1 MSDQQASHANT
12 GRSEAAPRPQVPSTL
27 PAPGSLAR
35 LHLSEGALTSE
46 LCLSALTAQL
56 PAINRYPDPDCTA
69 LTHALAE
76 HWKLSPA
83 NVAVGNGS
91 DELILLCALALGDPT
106 LPGVISAGTFPGH
119 RFALE
124 IARRGCRE
132 VPLTAGRVDVDG
144 LVRAL
149 PGAGIAF
156 LCTPHNPSG
165 VALTHGELEWIAET
179 AARARVPLVV
189 DEAYMEFA
197 PEHTATVTATIPSAQ
212 RVVALRTFSK
222 AYGLAGVRVGYA
234 LANETDADLLRDAQ
248 RVLPF
253 RVNRLGQAAALAAL
267 EDHECIPRVRRET
280 ARKRKWFTAALREGG
295 FEVPDSAAN
304 FVAVAVSDP
313 SAAARRLLIEHQ
325 IAVRD
330 TSDMGYPAHVR
341 ISLGTREDLER
352 ALNALR
358 RLREE
363 SA

>member
-1 MSDQQASHANT
+1 MPPPKA
-12 GRSEAAPRPQVPSTL
+12 PSTL
-27 PAPGSLAR
+27 PASGSLAR
-35 LHLSEGALTSE
+35 LHLSEGSLASE
-46 LCLSALTAQL
+46 LCLSAVTAQL
-56 PAINRYPDPDCTA
+56 PDINHYPDPECTA

-76 HWKLSPA
+76 HWKLSQA
-83 NVAVGNGS
+83 NLAVGNGS

-132 VPLTAGRVDVDG
+132 VPLAEGRVDVDG
-144 LVRAL
+144 LVQAL

-165 VALTHGELEWIAET
+165 VALTQRELGRIVET
-179 AARARVPLVV
+179 AARAQVPLVV

-197 PEHTATVTATIPSAQ
+197 PEHTATVTATIPSAN

-234 LANETDADLLRDAQ
+234 LANEADAALLRDAQ

-267 EDHECIPRVRRET
+267 QDRECIPRVRRET
-280 ARKRKWFTAALREGG
+280 AYKRERFTAALCESG

-304 FVAVAVSDP
+304 FVAVAVSNP
-313 SAAARRLLIEHQ
+313 AAAARRLLVEHQ
-325 IAVRD
+325 VAVRD
-330 TSDMGYPAHVR
+330 TSDMGYPGHVR
-341 ISLGTREDLER
+341 ISLGTREELQR

-358 RLREE
+358 RISEE
-363 SA
+363 PA

>member
-1 MSDQQASHANT
+1 M
-12 GRSEAAPRPQVPSTL
+12 
-27 PAPGSLAR
+27 PALV
-35 LHLSEGALTSE
+35 
-46 LCLSALTAQL
+46 AQL
-56 PAINRYPDPDCTA
+56 AVSNQYPDPSYEELVC
-69 LTHALAE
+69 ALAE
-76 HWKLSPA
+76 HWALAPA
-83 NVAVGNGS
+83 NIAVGNGS
-91 DELILLCALALGDPT
+91 DELILLCALALGDPA

-124 IARRGCRE
+124 VARRGCRE
-132 VPLTAGRVDVDG
+132 VPLAAGRVDVDG

-165 VALTHGELEWIAET
+165 VALTNRELERIAET
-179 AARARVPLVV
+179 AAEAHVPLVV

-197 PEHTATVTATIPSAQ
+197 PEHTATVAAAIPSAQ
-212 RVVALRTFSK
+212 RIVALRTFSK

-267 EDHECIPRVRRET
+267 QDRECIPRVRRET
-280 ARKRKWFTAALREGG
+280 AHKREWFTAALRESG

-313 SAAARRLLIEHQ
+313 AVAARWLLVEYQ
-325 IAVRD
+325 VAVRD

-341 ISLGTREDLER
+341 ISLGPREDLQR

-358 RLREE
+358 RFREE